1 MDMQPEKLVFV
12 YNAKSGKLHG
22 LLDLLHKNISP
33 RTYPCQLCAVTY
45 TNSGMLPEWKQFIES
60 LGMPVEFLHKDE
72 WLHYPGAIQE
82 PLPAAFAYYNGL
94 AQVYIPDTEMRAVAD
109 VQALMKLTQ
118 SKLI

>member
-33 RTYPCQLCAVTY
+33 RTYPCQLCAV
-45 TNSGMLPEWKQFIES
+45 LPEWKQFIES
-60 LGMPVEFLHKDE
+60 LGMPVEFFHKDE

-82 PLPAAFAYYNGL
+82 PLPAAFAYYNGI
-94 AQVYIPDTEMRAVAD
+94 AQVFIPDTEMRAVAD